1 MPSKLAVASPLLLLP
16 FRVFLPVLAHSAFI
30 PFFFHLE
37 LLVLCL
43 LSCFFSPSF
52 GRRKRQTEGAQSAI
66 YMVSFDVAVPCHT
79 YPYSTLHSL
88 IRCFILPPL
97 RPTSPML
104 RFRIYS
110 VFPSIFHPADIFLS
124 LELLNPVSAACRVHE
139 RAVDSF
145 AHAFL

>member
-88 IRCFILPPL
+88 IRCFIPS
-97 RPTSPML
+97 SPQTYIPHASFPHIFCISL
-104 RFRIYS
+104 HISSCRYFPQFRAAKSS
-110 VFPSIFHPADIFLS
+110 VSCMQGTRES
-124 LELLNPVSAACRVHE
+124 G
-139 RAVDSF
+139 
-145 AHAFL
+145 